1 MKQELQYQQFGSADA
16 PCIVFLHGEG
26 LSAQMWQPQI
36 ESLKD
41 YHCIAPTFSV
51 DCMED
56 PPTKFC
62 FESAA
67 DSVADLISS
76 VSFEGQ
82 AHLVGFSFGAAL
94 IMELLA
100 RYPERCISATLIS
113 PPSKLLSSASSML
126 LDAYEQGITYRADN
140 ATVKRWAERSYFDI
154 PSPHTPAQPVSG
166 FCERFAAMLHAL
178 RQNTPADITEDC
190 FAPCLCICGEDE
202 PDQIFAEMRLICK
215 SVPYSEAILMQG
227 CTNNIPWAAQDE
239 LNRII
244 RDWITGKPLSV
255 PNVSKM
261 KIS

>member
-113 PPSKLLSSASSML
+113 PPSKSLSSASSML
-126 LDAYEQGITYRADN
+126 LDAYENRALPTERTMRQSSDGRNEVISIFLLRIPLPNPYRDFAND
-140 ATVKRWAERSYFDI
+140 
-154 PSPHTPAQPVSG
+154 SP
-166 FCERFAAMLHAL
+166 
-178 RQNTPADITEDC
+178 
-190 FAPCLCICGEDE
+190 PCC
-202 PDQIFAEMRLICK
+202 MR
-215 SVPYSEAILMQG
+215 
-227 CTNNIPWAAQDE
+227 
-239 LNRII
+239 
-244 RDWITGKPLSV
+244 
-255 PNVSKM
+255 
-261 KIS
+261 